1 MQLITSSTKL
11 SKIFRNLLSSCT
23 KVHLAVA
30 WASVGFSEYEALVE
44 AEQKIGRV
52 VIGTHFYQT
61 HPEFIEKF
69 SSDTRVRFVMDHS
82 GVFHPKLYLFEREGG
97 AWTCIVGSANF
108 TAGGFLRN
116 NEACLLVTEAA
127 DPHGMTLAE
136 VHASLERY
144 WKDAVPGTNIDLD
157 RYREMHKRLARSL
170 AHAAGKFGKG
180 QPGRAIEDVEVLNM
194 SWDEFLQKVRDDR
207 HQVLEKRL
215 DVLKS
220 ARSLF
225 QRYNSFVKIPPEYQQ
240 KIAGFR
246 EDDDV
251 PWRSFGNMQGA
262 GVFKSIVNRSPSSL
276 SDALD
281 QIPLD
286 GRVTREDYLEFVK
299 GFVQAFPVKNG
310 KKTRHGLGTA
320 TRLLAMKRPDYFVCL
335 DDANRR
341 KLLSDL
347 GVKLKLHDY
356 DEYWDK
362 VVERLKLA
370 TWWNARRPREETAS
384 RVWDGR
390 AAMLDAIYFVP
401 KN

>member
-1 MQLITSSTKL
+1 M
-11 SKIFRNLLSSCT
+11 
-23 KVHLAVA
+23 A
-30 WASVGFSEYEALVE
+30 WASVGFSEYEALVD

-116 NEACLLVTEAA
+116 NEACLLVTEAT

-194 SWDEFLQKVRDDR
+194 SWDEFLQKVRDDMDLSR
-207 HQVLEKRL
+207 IHAAPITHLGRL
-215 DVLKS
+215 
-220 ARSLF
+220 AF
-225 QRYNSFVKIPPEYQQ
+225 E
-240 KIAGFR
+240 G
-246 EDDDV
+246 
-251 PWRSFGNMQGA
+251 QGA
-262 GVFKSIVNRSPSSL
+262 FAPQS
-276 SDALD
+276 
-281 QIPLD
+281 
-286 GRVTREDYLEFVK
+286 
-299 GFVQAFPVKNG
+299 
-310 KKTRHGLGTA
+310 
-320 TRLLAMKRPDYFVCL
+320 
-335 DDANRR
+335 
-341 KLLSDL
+341 
-347 GVKLKLHDY
+347 
-356 DEYWDK
+356 
-362 VVERLKLA
+362 
-370 TWWNARRPREETAS
+370 
-384 RVWDGR
+384 
-390 AAMLDAIYFVP
+390 
-401 KN
+401 